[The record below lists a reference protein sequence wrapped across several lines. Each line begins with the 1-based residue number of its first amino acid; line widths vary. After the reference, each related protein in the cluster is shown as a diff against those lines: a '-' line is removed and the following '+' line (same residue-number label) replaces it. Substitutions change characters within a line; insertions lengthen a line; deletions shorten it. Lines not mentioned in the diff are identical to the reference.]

1 MPIYEFSCDSCG
13 RVFDLMV
20 LGGAE
25 VEMKCPDCGSQEITK
40 LMSATS
46 HTFGQSTLRTG
57 DGGRGGVTTKSCGES
72 NSCTTID
79 IPGRTS

>member
-1 MPIYEFSCDSCG
+1 MPIYEFSCDKCG

-20 LGGAE
+20 LGGDR
-25 VEMKCPDCGSQEITK
+25 VEMKCPDCGSQEVTK
-40 LMSATS
+40 LISHTS
-46 HTFGQSTLRTG
+46 HTMGVSTLRTG
-57 DGGRGGVTTKSCGES
+57 DGGRGGVTTRQCGDS